1 MTLWMITMMTILVC
15 VIGSESIESTVKCD
29 LDSEEWND
37 IRGRNED
44 TESLYDMAT
53 GDLKEYMHSVRTK
66 LGQVKHYQF
75 MQGADMSRV
84 SQTE

>member
-1 MTLWMITMMTILVC
+1 
-15 VIGSESIESTVKCD
+15 
-29 LDSEEWND
+29 
-37 IRGRNED
+37 
-44 TESLYDMAT
+44 MAT

-84 SQTE
+84 SQAEKCLMMMMSSVVADSNE